1 MKILGKKI
9 ISSSKY
15 LDFVSTSYLNMNNK
29 ESEWFSVER
38 KNDGKTV
45 LIAATVDD
53 KLVVTKE
60 FRVAIGGYEW
70 ALPAGLVEEGDSV
83 EKTAKKELKEET
95 NLDLIEIIERTPY
108 MANSA
113 GLTNEVVSIVF
124 ATAKGKTSREGN
136 EQSEDIETFLLNRD
150 EVKSLMQDKKKVF
163 SAKAWLIFDRFV
175 REGGWEKK

>member
-1 MKILGKKI
+1 MKILKKKT

-15 LDFVSTSYLNMNNK
+15 LNFVSTLYLNNNNK

-38 KNDGKTV
+38 GNEGKTV
-45 LIAATVDD
+45 LIAATVGN

-70 ALPAGLVEEGDSV
+70 SLPAGLVEEGDSV

-95 NLDLIEIIERTPY
+95 NLDLIELIDKTPY
-108 MANSA
+108 MTNSA

-124 ATAKGKTSREGN
+124 VTAKGETGQQGN
-136 EQSEDIETFLLNRD
+136 EQSEDIETFLMD
-150 EVKSLMQDKKKVF
+150 KGEVKSLMQDKSKVF

-175 REGGWEKK
+175 RNGGWEKE